1 MGLFERSKH
10 LERLAREIADQ
21 NLRLLG
27 SKEAAPVDKEE
38 TRRQVLE
45 LESVLREYRLN
56 LDEAEARRDLALS
69 REKQASE
76 SAAQW
81 LERAAFA
88 REKKREDLAEQAGQR
103 AGVYERERD
112 TAHADAENQA
122 VTTARLRSEMDKV
135 ERRIAVLRA
144 LRKGI
149 VPDPSTTTTH
159 RRATSTTRINFPPRD
174 PLEQAFEDLRDAD

>member
-27 SKEAAPVDKEE
+27 SKEAAPVDKKE

-135 ERRIAVLRA
+135 ERRISVLRA

-149 VPDPSTTTTH
+149 LPDPSTTTTQ
-159 RRATSTTRINFPPRD
+159 RRGMSTTKINFPPRD
-174 PLEQAFEDLRDAD
+174 PLEQAFEDLREAD